1 MANRVEDAEVF
12 GNMIKEYKTDSI
24 IQVSVRKQ
32 EPLDLNITLNKR
44 PPPPNELPKFKESTF
59 EFTVREL
66 SFGDRVLKD
75 QRKVRLGSM
84 STM

>member
-1 MANRVEDAEVF
+1 
-12 GNMIKEYKTDSI
+12 MIKEYKTDSI
-24 IQVSVRKQ
+24 IQVSGMRKQ

-66 SFGDRVLKD
+66 SFGDRVCKD
-75 QRKVRLGSM
+75 QESQVGLYVDNVESAGWAALAG
-84 STM
+84 